1 MVPPG
6 QGRQVPLARLRRQ
19 PARSCRGSSTAARAA
34 PRRTETP
41 IGLLPHKED
50 LDLKGLN
57 LRSPSLH
64 QLLDL
69 DHAAWHREI
78 DENRQVPRGVR
89 RPHANPSSV
98 AEYQRV
104 KKALG

>member
-1 MVPPG
+1 VGHRPLR
-6 QGRQVPLARLRRQ
+6 GRAK
-19 PARSCRGSSTAARAA
+19 AH
-34 PRRTETP
+34 ETP

-50 LDLKGLN
+50 LDLKGVN
-57 LRSPSLH
+57 LPESSLH

-69 DHAAWHREI
+69 DRDAWHREI
-78 DENRQVPRGVR
+78 DDIGKYLEEYGDRLPGALR
-89 RPHANPSSV
+89 